1 MREPG
6 PRYAIYYAPEGE
18 DPLWRFGCDCIGYDA
33 ETGAELLV
41 PQSPSLSR
49 DDWLARTHEPRRYG
63 FHATLK
69 APFHLAEG
77 RSEAELIESLGRFA
91 RGCKAVYLIDLDV
104 RAIGHFAALTPLE
117 PNLELQALAR
127 DCVTHF
133 DGLRAPLGKGDLARR
148 LASPLS
154 GRQKELLQA
163 WGYPYV
169 MEEFR
174 FHMTLTSSLA
184 DPELEVIVAEL
195 ARRYQE
201 QVGRHQHLIQGVALF
216 RQETRESRFRLT
228 HRFPF
233 ITGCN
238 SPELS

>member
-1 MREPG
+1 MSEQG
-6 PRYAIYYAPEGE
+6 PRYAIYYAPDVD
-18 DPLWRFGCDCIGYDA
+18 DPLWRFGCECIGYDA
-33 ETGAELLV
+33 EAGTDCPV
-41 PQSPSLSR
+41 PQSPLISR
-49 DDWLARTHEPRRYG
+49 DDWLVRTQEPRRYG

-77 RSEAELIESLGRFA
+77 RSEAELIENLAQFSCERKSVSL
-91 RGCKAVYLIDLDV
+91 VDLDV
-104 RAIGHFAALTPLE
+104 RAIDRFAALTLLE
-117 PNLELQALAR
+117 PNQELQALAR

-133 DGLRAPLGKGDLARR
+133 DGFRAPIGKGDLARR

-154 GRQKELLQA
+154 ERQKELLQA

-169 MEEFR
+169 MEQFR
-174 FHMTLTSSLA
+174 FHMTLTSSLP
-184 DPELEVIVAEL
+184 DSEIDVIVAEL

-201 QVGRHQHLIQGVALF
+201 QVGHHHHLIQGVALF

-228 HRFPF
+228 HRFSF

-238 SPELS
+238 SPELT